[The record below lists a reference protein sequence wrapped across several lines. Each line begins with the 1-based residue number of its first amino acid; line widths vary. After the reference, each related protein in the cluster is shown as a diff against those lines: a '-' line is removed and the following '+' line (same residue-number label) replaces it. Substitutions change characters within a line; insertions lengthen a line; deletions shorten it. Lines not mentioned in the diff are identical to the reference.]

1 MHFNGECVEQLQKDT
16 LGTML
21 DYSEAPALEA
31 KYHLWPFLKIQFDSR
46 PVHSKEY
53 EA

>member
-1 MHFNGECVEQLQKDT
+1 MHFNGEHVKQLQKDT

-21 DYSEAPALEA
+21 DYSEAPALEV
-31 KYHLWPFLKIQFDSR
+31 KYHFWPFLKIQFDSR
-46 PVHSKEY
+46 PVRSKEC